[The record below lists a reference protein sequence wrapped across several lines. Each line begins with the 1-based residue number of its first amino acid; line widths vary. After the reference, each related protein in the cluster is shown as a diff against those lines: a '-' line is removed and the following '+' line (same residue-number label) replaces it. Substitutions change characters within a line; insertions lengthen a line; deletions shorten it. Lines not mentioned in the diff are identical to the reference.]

1 MLNPNHDWN
10 HGSNSNGVN
19 SKGGKTDC
27 FPVQDISQHFFMG
40 EQGVHRDIISVLWSG
55 GHGSKLCTADHYI
68 DDAVLIRISKSLR
81 QIVVPWVKAFQM
93 TFMYPWRRGIFWT
106 PMLIIKT
113 VSFEFFFHFVFAHFF
128 QSFSQWNVMD
138 WNPTRD
144 LAECRIDVIFCVSGK
159 RRQAQKQRAARVTRN
174 GGHAWLARRPLLAL
188 AFASLVTVNSRHIK
202 LSLLFHLIEFIRC

>member
-1 MLNPNHDWN
+1 MLNPNHDRN
-10 HGSNSNGVN
+10 HGANSNGVN

-27 FPVQDISQHFFMG
+27 FPVQDIVTIFLWG
-40 EQGVHRDIISVLWSG
+40 DRGCIETPSVFLWSG
-55 GHGSKLCTADHYI
+55 GHWSNLCAADHYI

-128 QSFSQWNVMD
+128 QSFSQWNVMG
-138 WNPTRD
+138 WNPARNLVD
-144 LAECRIDVIFCVSGK
+144 WCYFSRF
-159 RRQAQKQRAARVTRN
+159 RQ
-174 GGHAWLARRPLLAL
+174 
-188 AFASLVTVNSRHIK
+188 S
-202 LSLLFHLIEFIRC
+202 